1 MIQCK
6 KGFYLTVPA
15 NEYPMST
22 IQNKRASGILAHISS
37 LSSPHGIGDIGYSA
51 YAFLDFLH
59 NAGQTLWQFL
69 PTGPTNPIFD
79 NSPYMST
86 SAFAGSPL
94 LISLDLLV
102 PDGLLDKHD
111 IQNPGFSE
119 YQVEF
124 SKVISFK
131 NKYLREAF
139 TRFDTSNP
147 AYLNFKKNTHWLKD
161 YCLFMT
167 LKELHHSKGWFDWP
181 ADIACRDTKVLQK
194 VAERNPKRIDYY
206 AFEQFI
212 FSNQWQQLR
221 NKAKNKNVHLI
232 GDIPIYVG
240 WDSVDVWAN
249 QSIFALNPKNHTPTS
264 VAGVPPDYFSKTGQR
279 WGNPLYRWNCRD
291 QQVKRQLNE
300 WWTKRFEAIFKL
312 VDIARVDHFRGF
324 ESYWSI
330 PAKEKTAINGK
341 WVRGPGIKLF
351 KEIYKTLGPLQIIA
365 EDLGEITPEV
375 IALRDALNFPGM
387 KILQFAFDGNLE
399 NSFLPYNFTNP
410 NSVIYTGTHDNDTTV
425 GWFLSNQ
432 FNDQKRKKLKQ
443 YCNQPHS
450 DDSGIHRDLIYLAL
464 SSISQYAI
472 FPLQDILGF
481 GNDCKMNTPGSKKGN
496 WTWRCAPRFLTQEI
510 SNWMHEQ
517 CILFGRCPK
526 PNEKSNA

>member
-1 MIQCK
+1 
-6 KGFYLTVPA
+6 
-15 NEYPMST
+15 MST
-22 IQNKRASGILAHISS
+22 YKNKRSSGILAHISS
-37 LSSPHGIGDIGYSA
+37 LPSTHGIGDIGYSA

-59 NAGQTLWQFL
+59 DAGQTLWQFL
-69 PTGPTNPIFD
+69 PTGPTNPAFD

-102 PDGLLDKHD
+102 ADGLLKKQSAHY
-111 IQNPGFSE
+111 PGFSE
-119 YQVEF
+119 YQTNF
-124 SKVISFK
+124 PKVATLK
-131 NKYLREAF
+131 NRCMKEAF
-139 TRFDTSNP
+139 KQFNISEP
-147 AYLNFKKNTHWLKD
+147 AFLKFKKNTHWLFD

-167 LKELHHSKGWFDWP
+167 LKEIHQHKGWFDWP
-181 ADIACRDTKVLQK
+181 ADIACREKAALKK
-194 VAERNPKRIDYY
+194 VAEQNPHRLDYY

-212 FSNQWQQLR
+212 FSKQWQKLR
-221 NKAKNKNVHLI
+221 IKAKEKNIQFI

-249 QSIFALNPKNHTPTS
+249 QSIFALNPKTHAPTD

-291 QQVKRQLNE
+291 KKVKQQLYS
-300 WWTKRFEAIFKL
+300 WWTKRFEAIFGL

-330 PAKEKTAINGK
+330 PARQKTAIKGK
-341 WVRGPGIKLF
+341 WVKGPGIKFF

-375 IALRDALNFPGM
+375 IALRDALGFPGM
-387 KILQFAFDGNLE
+387 KVLQFAFDGNLE
-399 NSFLPYNFTNP
+399 NSFLPFNFTSP

-432 FNDQKRKKLKQ
+432 LNDQKRKNLKK
-443 YCNQPHS
+443 YCNRQQN

-472 FPLQDILGF
+472 FPLQDVLGF
-481 GNDCKMNTPGSKKGN
+481 GNDCKMNSPGSKEGN
-496 WTWRCAPRFLTQEI
+496 WAWRCAPRFLTQDI
-510 SNWMHEQ
+510 SSWMHEQ
-517 CILFGRCPK
+517 CTLFGRCPK
-526 PNEKSNA
+526 PGKKPNA